1 MENFLDKEYHPV
13 IEEFI
18 IDYVDDEM
26 GSVERET
33 FEEVLLHD
41 DELRE
46 LAFSA
51 KGGKK
56 LLQELQEF
64 KAREGFLKRLMA
76 SIPESD

>member
-56 LLQELQEF
+56 LLEELQEF
-64 KAREGFLKRLMA
+64 KARDGFLKRLKA

>member
-41 DELRE
+41 DDLRE
-46 LAFSA
+46 LAYSA
-51 KGGKK
+51 KEGKK
-56 LLQELQEF
+56 LLGQLKDF
-64 KAREGFLKRLMA
+64 KARDGFVERLKA
-76 SIPESD
+76 SISESS